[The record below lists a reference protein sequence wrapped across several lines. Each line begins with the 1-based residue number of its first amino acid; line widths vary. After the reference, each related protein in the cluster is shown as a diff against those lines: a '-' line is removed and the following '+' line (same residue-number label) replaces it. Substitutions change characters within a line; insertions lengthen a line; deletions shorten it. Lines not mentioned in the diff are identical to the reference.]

1 MSRPSAALVLL
12 LPLHAACT
20 VGPAY
25 VRPPLVVPAR
35 FEAPAVSSPGTTGIA
50 DATAVVAASGPTD
63 GVDGAAWGIASDA
76 AVLSTLMERALAG
89 NHDLEV
95 AMARVREVR
104 AADRGARAQLL
115 PQLDTAGTAARV
127 RGLGPLTSVPGA
139 AAPILLPVETGLFT
153 VGFDAAW
160 EADAFGGLRRERQAT
175 LAGVAGAVAGVAD
188 ARLTVASEVTRVYV
202 ALRAS
207 QQRRRVAEEQWR
219 LQAETTSLVEARA
232 AAGLDSD
239 LDVAR
244 ARALRDTIAARIPQ
258 FRLEEAVR
266 RQQLGVLVAAPP
278 STLLAV
284 VGDDGVLPT
293 LAPTPAGIPS
303 ELLQRRPDV
312 QHAEATLVAATA
324 RIGVAKAD
332 YFPKL
337 VLGGTGGRQATAL
350 SALSLAAGNVF
361 ALTAAVQAPIFSAGR
376 IGAHV
381 RAAEARAAQAVS
393 AYQQAVLIAIV
404 DVERAL
410 ASDAYERARLAAL
423 QSAADE
429 AVRASTLARA
439 LHAEGVEDFLA
450 VLDAQRSA
458 LAAKD
463 EVIAAEQAVAT
474 ATIALWKATGGS
486 PHGHPAHD
494 R

>member
-1 MSRPSAALVLL
+1 V
-12 LPLHAACT
+12 
-20 VGPAY
+20 
-25 VRPPLVVPAR
+25 VVPDR
-35 FEAPAVSSPGTTGIA
+35 FEAPAVSSSETRDVA
-50 DATAVVAASGPTD
+50 DATAAVTASGAQGRANEAT
-63 GVDGAAWGIASDA
+63 WWIASDDA
-76 AVLSTLMERALAG
+76 ALATLMERALSG

-115 PQLDTAGTAARV
+115 PQLDTAATGGRV
-127 RGLGPLTSVPGA
+127 RGLGPLTGVPGA
-139 AAPILLPVETGLFT
+139 AAPVLLPVETGLFT

-175 LAGVAGAVAGVAD
+175 LAEVAGAVAGVAD

-232 AAGLDSD
+232 AAGLDSE

-244 ARALRDTIAARIPQ
+244 ARSLRDTIAARIPQ

-284 VGDDGVLPT
+284 IGDDGALPT
-293 LAPTPAGIPS
+293 LAPTPAGVPS

-312 QHAEATLVAATA
+312 QRAEATLVAATA

-337 VLGGTGGRQATAL
+337 RLGGTGGRQATAL
-350 SALSLAAGNVF
+350 SALSLGAGNVF
-361 ALTAAVQAPIFSAGR
+361 ALTAAIQAPIFSAGR
-376 IGAHV
+376 IGANV

-404 DVERAL
+404 DVEQALAAEVHERERLASLQTAAREASRAL
-410 ASDAYERARLAAL
+410 A
-423 QSAADE
+423 
-429 AVRASTLARA
+429 LARDLYA
-439 LHAEGVEDFLA
+439 QGVEDFLT

-458 LAAKD
+458 VAARD
-463 EVIAAEQAVAT
+463 EVIGAEQAVAT

-486 PHGHPAHD
+486 PHGQPAH
-494 R
+494 